1 MQKICHGLIMHRI
14 QDILTYLQF
23 RLKKKTTFF
32 EDADEIDLFKLKLGF
47 WEMEM
52 FGPVDWSFMKTEDT
66 FKKRRCSFFGDS
78 F

>member
-1 MQKICHGLIMHRI
+1 MPWSYNAPHSRHF
-14 QDILTYLQF
+14 DIFVVQTEN
-23 RLKKKTTFF
+23 KTTFF
-32 EDADEIDLFKLKLGF
+32 EDADEIDLFMLKLGF

>member
-23 RLKKKTTFF
+23 RLKKTTFF

-52 FGPVDWSFMKTEDT
+52 FGPVDWLFMKTEDT
-66 FKKRRCSFFGDS
+66 FKKRRCSFFGES